1 MSVAKEARAAR
12 AYGPRTIGRLTRVSK
27 RYSLGSIGQDIL
39 AMDRLALKGYLD
51 YLEAGLEYAID
62 DHNIP
67 LTMTM
72 GLAIL
77 HTMRI
82 LEAE

>member
-1 MSVAKEARAAR
+1 MSVAKAAR

>member
-1 MSVAKEARAAR
+1 
-12 AYGPRTIGRLTRVSK
+12 
-27 RYSLGSIGQDIL
+27 
-39 AMDRLALKGYLD
+39 MDRLALKGYLD

-62 DHNIP
+62 DHDIP

-77 HTMRI
+77 QTMRI
-82 LEAE
+82 LELEAE